1 MRAGLTQG
9 VRASARERE
18 GAEESARIINKRLG
32 DAARVTKE
40 AIKEDFLLP
49 DGEGSEGAGSE

>member
-1 MRAGLTQG
+1 MRAGLTHG

-18 GAEESARIINKRLG
+18 GAGHSARIINKRLG

-40 AIKEDFLLP
+40 AIKRRLP
-49 DGEGSEGAGSE
+49 PSGRGRLGRSG